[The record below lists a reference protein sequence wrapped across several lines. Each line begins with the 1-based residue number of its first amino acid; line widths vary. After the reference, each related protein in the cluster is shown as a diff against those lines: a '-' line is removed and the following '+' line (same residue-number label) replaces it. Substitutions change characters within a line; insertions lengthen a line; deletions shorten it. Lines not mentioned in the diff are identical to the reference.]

1 MGPSIKRYLMRGC
14 VENEVVGV
22 RIRVGVFSLR
32 EQFIYYKFHYDEVR
46 LKGLKFVMR
55 N

>member
-1 MGPSIKRYLMRGC
+1 M
-14 VENEVVGV
+14 
-22 RIRVGVFSLR
+22 FSSR
-32 EQFIYYKFHYDEVR
+32 EQFIYYKFRYDKVR